1 MKFTETELKGVWLIE
16 PVVHE
21 DKRGFFLES
30 FSSREMDSLGL
41 PGHFVQDNHSR
52 SLSKGVVRGIHFQ
65 KPPFAQSKLVRVVR
79 GSVFDVVVDLRTASK
94 TFGTWVGVTL
104 SDINKKMLFIPK
116 GFGHGYCTLTEDSE
130 FLYKVD
136 AYYSAQHDAGVR
148 WNDPDVG
155 IQWPVTDPTLSQ
167 KDLALPLL
175 KDLLSPFQL

>member
-30 FSSREMDSLGL
+30 FSSREMESLGL
-41 PGHFVQDNHSR
+41 PGQFVQDNHSR

-79 GSVFDVVVDLRTASK
+79 GSVFDVVVDLRTGSK

-148 WNDPDVG
+148 WNDPDIG

-167 KDLALPLL
+167 KDLALPFL
-175 KDLLSPFQL
+175 KDLLSPF

>member
-1 MKFTETELKGVWLIE
+1 MKFTETELRGVWLIE

-30 FSSREMDSLGL
+30 FSSREMESLGL
-41 PGHFVQDNHSR
+41 PGQFVQDNHSR

-94 TFGTWVGVTL
+94 TFGTWIGITL
-104 SDINKKMLFIPK
+104 DGANKKIIFIPK
-116 GFGHGYCTLTEDSE
+116 GFGHGYCTLTDDSE

-136 AYYSAQHDAGVR
+136 SYYSPLHDAGVR
-148 WNDPDVG
+148 WNDPDIG

-167 KDLALPLL
+167 KDLALPFL
-175 KDLLSPFQL
+175 KDLGSPF